1 MPYYDEINDFNW
13 ILHVSPNPVDR
24 LIIVFHDLA
33 VLYLSL
39 CGISLMAGGESLG
52 VDTNILFIL
61 FLNPKNWPYSMVKE

>member
-39 CGISLMAGGESLG
+39 CG
-52 VDTNILFIL
+52 TNILFIL